1 MIRAALL
8 SICLSVVPLMATA
21 QTVRDCDTWE
31 ANARNLV
38 DPVSENVRS
47 YSNGSVRVIAL
58 DTVEPAVAWGHILV
72 QFPAENDTYW
82 DCRLISSYGGHG
94 FSDIEMTAMQSSYDP
109 ATGLTLTVPISR
121 YDNGDYKDGS
131 LRITINQATGVVTAQ

>member
-31 ANARNLV
+31 
-38 DPVSENVRS
+38 
-47 YSNGSVRVIAL
+47 
-58 DTVEPAVAWGHILV
+58 AWGHILV